1 MIKNKKIKQNDIYIY
16 TLTHNTGA
24 LAALCAVDL
33 QVVYNESSSTPK
45 QVNLFT
51 LGQPRVGNQDFSD
64 FVWEQ
69 LPTAT
74 RVVHQND
81 VGKIFFIIY
90 FHIILKIQRP
100 GTRRWTATRVVH
112 QNDGGKI
119 VLIYIYFSFVSL

>member
-1 MIKNKKIKQNDIYIY
+1 MIKSTKIKRNDIYIHIH
-16 TLTHNTGA
+16 THNTGA

-33 QVVYNESSSTPK
+33 QVVYKNPPPHPNIHTHTHTHNTGALAALCAVDLQVVYKESSSTPK

-81 VGKIFFIIY
+81 VGKFFYFLFFI
-90 FHIILKIQRP
+90 
-100 GTRRWTATRVVH
+100 
-112 QNDGGKI
+112 
-119 VLIYIYFSFVSL
+119 FVSF